1 MATEGQK
8 PANEIQ
14 LLSPLAELKVRS
26 LGEIRTLERTK
37 ASRVEVTGVW
47 RTATDRAETFLG
59 FVFLLGTCSW
69 CAAGSGQRCRVSY
82 KHKEQV

>member
-8 PANEIQ
+8 PANEIR
-14 LLSPLAELKVRS
+14 LLSPLAELRVRS
-26 LGEIRTLERTK
+26 LGEIRTLQRTK
-37 ASRVEVTGVW
+37 ASRVEVTGFRGQPQTELKRSWVLF
-47 RTATDRAETFLG
+47 FLP
-59 FVFLLGTCSW
+59 GTCSS

>member
-14 LLSPLAELKVRS
+14 LLSPLAELRVRS

-37 ASRVEVTGVW
+37 ASRVEVTGFW

-59 FVFLLGTCSW
+59 FVFFTGHLFLMRSRIRAEVQG
-69 CAAGSGQRCRVSY
+69 
-82 KHKEQV
+82 KL